1 MTLALV
7 LTLLGYLALIAWIVL
22 GALTAISAHDEGRGY
37 GRSMLLGVIWP
48 ASAVL
53 IAARHVLRAARGR
66 MASRMAEGSPRSQ
79 SLPTALLIASLALSL
94 SAGIAGAVDL
104 SPADER
110 ALAAVSDT
118 GPMTGD
124 QLAWTAIAACLLGML
139 CGVAFGGRS
148 E

>member
-22 GALTAISAHDEGRGY
+22 GALTAISAHDEGRGT
-37 GRSMLLGVIWP
+37 GRSLLFGVIWP
-48 ASAVL
+48 ASA
-53 IAARHVLRAARGR
+53 ILRAARGR
-66 MASRMAEGSPRSQ
+66 LAPRTAHGSPRSQ